1 MSSCNY
7 CKHYRPGARFC
18 KEGHEQQSNI
28 FDPGVIH
35 SAPRRGIVFTFSIR
49 GYGYERLRKMRT

>member
-18 KEGHEQQSNI
+18 KKGHEQQSNI

-35 SAPRRGIVFTFSIR
+35 SAPWHCVHFFNMGVRQ
-49 GYGYERLRKMRT
+49 